1 MRLNRGSVGSWQP
14 KPSWFTLGEPSCLPI
29 VVDLAVRNSDRGA
42 LATGTTKLRHWSIE
56 PATPLRIAIRWRASS
71 AADRMNPWC
80 AACLTLP
87 PGCPCHGPKS
97 GRCHKCV
104 ALSTTTLPAGGD
116 GSLRCSRV
124 ARRQGWRG
132 WRGEQGHYGLYRQNA
147 GPQPNVCLFLTNG
160 AMRGKV
166 K

>member
-1 MRLNRGSVGSWQP
+1 MPSQSLFAELEQVADTINRGSVGSWQP

-71 AADRMNPWC
+71 APDRMNLWC

-97 GRCHKCV
+97 GRRHKCV

-124 ARRQGWRG
+124 ARRQGR
-132 WRGEQGHYGLYRQNA
+132 
-147 GPQPNVCLFLTNG
+147 
-160 AMRGKV
+160 
-166 K
+166 